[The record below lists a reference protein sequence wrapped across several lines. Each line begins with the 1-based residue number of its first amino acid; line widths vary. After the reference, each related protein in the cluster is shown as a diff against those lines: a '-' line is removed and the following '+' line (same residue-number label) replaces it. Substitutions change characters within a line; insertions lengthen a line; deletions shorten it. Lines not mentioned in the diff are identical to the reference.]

1 MMSVTV
7 RGRGFVYRLTRPVK
21 VSAIES
27 ETPSRAGLGEVRAC
41 TLRRAAR
48 HPLHARLRRRR
59 TMPADVYR
67 GSTLGKALAASLD
80 ELIASQDIP
89 ASMREQVMRLYDA
102 AMCEQL
108 KDGQLQVRGK
118 ADQLHGRIEDG
129 KLETYR
135 FVNGNW
141 TFDMKQARLKGHAFN
156 SSHSSG
162 FVNRDGRVIENLHVA
177 AVDEKQAALEQ
188 APIEE
193 APLQLAASGDADE
206 ANAAATTADDDA
218 DDGLYQYD
226 GASDPREP
234 SSKPA
239 RRLSEDRWRR

>member
-1 MMSVTV
+1 
-7 RGRGFVYRLTRPVK
+7 
-21 VSAIES
+21 
-27 ETPSRAGLGEVRAC
+27 
-41 TLRRAAR
+41 
-48 HPLHARLRRRR
+48 
-59 TMPADVYR
+59 MPADVYR

-135 FVNGNW
+135 NFDMKW

-156 SSHSSG
+156 SSHS
-162 FVNRDGRVIENLHVA
+162 
-177 AVDEKQAALEQ
+177 
-188 APIEE
+188 
-193 APLQLAASGDADE
+193 
-206 ANAAATTADDDA
+206 
-218 DDGLYQYD
+218 
-226 GASDPREP
+226 
-234 SSKPA
+234 
-239 RRLSEDRWRR
+239 

>member
-1 MMSVTV
+1 
-7 RGRGFVYRLTRPVK
+7 
-21 VSAIES
+21 
-27 ETPSRAGLGEVRAC
+27 
-41 TLRRAAR
+41 
-48 HPLHARLRRRR
+48 
-59 TMPADVYR
+59 MPADVYR

-135 FVNGNW
+135 NFDMKW

-188 APIEE
+188 G
-193 APLQLAASGDADE
+193 ASGTRSE
-206 ANAAATTADDDA
+206 AN
-218 DDGLYQYD
+218 GLQKTR
-226 GASDPREP
+226 ASR
-234 SSKPA
+234 S
-239 RRLSEDRWRR
+239 LLLRWRRRAMCT

>member
-1 MMSVTV
+1 M
-7 RGRGFVYRLTRPVK
+7 LAPCNARPRRD
-21 VSAIES
+21 
-27 ETPSRAGLGEVRAC
+27 SR
-41 TLRRAAR
+41 T
-48 HPLHARLRRRR
+48 RRR

-108 KDGQLQVRGK
+108 KDGQVQVRGK

-141 TFDMKQARLKGHAFN
+141 TFEMKQARLKGHAFN
-156 SSHSSG
+156 CRTARPREQS
-162 FVNRDGRVIENLHVA
+162 RVIENLHVA
-177 AVDEKQAALEQ
+177 AVEKQAVLEQ

-193 APLQLAASGDADE
+193 ALSSSPPRGC
-206 ANAAATTADDDA
+206 ANAAATTADD
-218 DDGLYQYD
+218 G
-226 GASDPREP
+226 R
-234 SSKPA
+234 
-239 RRLSEDRWRR
+239 